1 MSEELAAWLAI
12 VGITLTGFVTLG
24 SFVVFGARLKLPPLA
39 EQALRYAPA
48 AVLGA
53 LIVPALLLKGG
64 RADLGFGNQ
73 RLLAGVLAGLVMW
86 RTRSMMATIA
96 AGMAALTA
104 LRLLA

>member
-1 MSEELAAWLAI
+1 MSEDLGGWLAI
-12 VGITLTGFVTLG
+12 LGITATGFVTRG
-24 SFVVFGARLKLPPLA
+24 SFIVFGAHLKLPPAA

-64 RADLGFGNQ
+64 HADLTLGNQ
-73 RLLAGVLAGLVMW
+73 RLLAALLAGLVMW
-86 RTRSMMATIA
+86 RTQSMMATIA

-104 LRLLA
+104 LRLFA

>member
-1 MSEELAAWLAI
+1 VSEELAGWLAI
-12 VGITLTGFVTLG
+12 LGITLTGFVTRG

-64 RADLGFGNQ
+64 HAELTLGNQ
-73 RLLAGVLAGLVMW
+73 RLLSALFAGLVMW
-86 RTRSMMATIA
+86 RTQSMLATIA
-96 AGMAALTA
+96 AGMLALTL
-104 LRLLA
+104 LRLYA